1 MCLVPTRI
9 RVPGIGKS
17 SAYSTKNAKKLM
29 NIDALRG
36 GVAPY
41 LFEFECLLAWR
52 FLRRAVAMFSIQFR
66 TEARRERFARKV
78 VEAAYCVASHREDR
92 KCSFEAPIINI
103 SLPGWQSQWTNF

>member
-1 MCLVPTRI
+1 
-9 RVPGIGKS
+9 
-17 SAYSTKNAKKLM
+17 M

-66 TEARRERFARKV
+66 TEARRERSARKYNFV
-78 VEAAYCVASHREDR
+78 R
-92 KCSFEAPIINI
+92 KPAEKGSLAKSWRRPIA
-103 SLPGWQSQWTNF
+103 

>member
-1 MCLVPTRI
+1 MI
-9 RVPGIGKS
+9 YS
-17 SAYSTKNAKKLM
+17 SAESTPFLSPIGLNERTFQAHRNGSKMRAQSRTHL
-29 NIDALRG
+29 AE
-36 GVAPY
+36 
-41 LFEFECLLAWR
+41 LFVSQKEMKASIEA
-52 FLRRAVAMFSIQFR
+52 IQFR

>member
-1 MCLVPTRI
+1 M
-9 RVPGIGKS
+9 
-17 SAYSTKNAKKLM
+17 STEVALM

-52 FLRRAVAMFSIQFR
+52 FLRRAAAMFSIQFR
-66 TEARRERFARKV
+66 AEARRERFARKV

-103 SLPGWQSQWTNF
+103 SLPGWQSQWQDF

>member
-1 MCLVPTRI
+1 MVRG
-9 RVPGIGKS
+9 VGS
-17 SAYSTKNAKKLM
+17 EVHLM

-52 FLRRAVAMFSIQFR
+52 FLLKTVAMFSTQNR
-66 TEARRERFARKV
+66 AEARRERFARKV

-92 KCSFEAPIINI
+92 KCSFKASIIHFC
-103 SLPGWQSQWTNF
+103 SRMAKSVDKKF

>member
-1 MCLVPTRI
+1 
-9 RVPGIGKS
+9 
-17 SAYSTKNAKKLM
+17 M

-52 FLRRAVAMFSIQFR
+52 FLRRTVAMFSIQIR
-66 TEARRERFARKV
+66 AEARREWFARKV

-92 KCSFEAPIINI
+92 KCSFETPIINI
-103 SLPGWQSQWTNF
+103 SLPGWQSQWTNV

>member
-1 MCLVPTRI
+1 MHTSHNTLTR
-9 RVPGIGKS
+9 VVQN
-17 SAYSTKNAKKLM
+17 SAQGYCGSM

-66 TEARRERFARKV
+66 TEARRERFLRKV

-103 SLPGWQSQWTNF
+103 SLPGWQSQ

>member
-1 MCLVPTRI
+1 
-9 RVPGIGKS
+9 
-17 SAYSTKNAKKLM
+17 M

-52 FLRRAVAMFSIQFR
+52 FLRWTVAMFSTQIR
-66 TEARRERFARKV
+66 AEARRERFARKV